1 MKVIVHHSHLITTSN
16 YDKSCGLSTSKK
28 EKKSWSKKNHYVMV
42 GATYVSCVK
51 QIPLPKEWDGRD
63 PASFC
68 LIHVNEVN
76 IQGKK
81 TLK

>member
-1 MKVIVHHSHLITTSN
+1 
-16 YDKSCGLSTSKK
+16 
-28 EKKSWSKKNHYVMV
+28 MV
-42 GATYVSCVK
+42 GATYVFCVK
-51 QIPLPKEWDGRD
+51 QIPPPEEWDGRD

-76 IQGKK
+76 IQGQK